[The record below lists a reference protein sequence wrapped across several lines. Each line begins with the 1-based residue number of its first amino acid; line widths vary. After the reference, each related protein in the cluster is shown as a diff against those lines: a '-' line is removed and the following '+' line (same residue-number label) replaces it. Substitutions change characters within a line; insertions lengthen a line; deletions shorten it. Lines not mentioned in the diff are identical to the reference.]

1 MFRRRR
7 PNTPEVSDTRHR
19 GSAQVPSASAPDALA
34 SAQPTPAPDVDPAGY
49 TAEAERFATA
59 VSGRSPG
66 LHLDFTPE
74 SVARLDTF
82 MAGPGAMSGDGYV
95 LGLGCYVGEVIRRN
109 VGGAWVAEG
118 TLVEVGSVAE
128 TFPLLKARAHCA
140 PSSSHEAPE
149 PLRSYL
155 EAVLMASSGN

>member
-1 MFRRRR
+1 M
-7 PNTPEVSDTRHR
+7 
-19 GSAQVPSASAPDALA
+19 
-34 SAQPTPAPDVDPAGY
+34 
-49 TAEAERFATA
+49 
-59 VSGRSPG
+59 
-66 LHLDFTPE
+66 HLDFTPE

-95 LGLGCYVGEVIRRN
+95 LGLGCYLGEVIRRN